1 MKDLLE
7 LAKILPNYIILF
19 CPGYL
24 TIYMYYFFCGKKMK
38 YTQWILAKAIC
49 LSYVYLNIVSGDMK
63 IHIRKLEWCISRTL
77 CLLVLGILI
86 GIVAS
91 KIHDS
96 DFYNKILE
104 TIKEDRS
111 FGRSEFDVICDD
123 KTRSMWL
130 KVHLK
135 EEQIIYEGSLRAEEL
150 NEETRKYIVLG
161 GYRKYIQNSNG
172 KIKYLENH
180 EKQENRML
188 VIYYDEIQMI
198 EKL

>member
-1 MKDLLE
+1 MKDFLE

-38 YTQWILAKAIC
+38 DTQWILAKAIC
-49 LSYVYLNIVSGDMK
+49 LSYVYLNIITCDLQ
-63 IHIRKLEWCISRTL
+63 IHINNIEWYVSRTL
-77 CLLVLGILI
+77 CLLILGTLV

-96 DFYNKILE
+96 NIYDKIL
-104 TIKEDRS
+104 TKIKGDRS
-111 FGRSEFDVICDD
+111 FGRSEFDVICTK

-135 EEQIIYEGSLRAEEL
+135 DEPIIYEGSLRAEEL

-161 GYRKYIQNSNG
+161 GYRKYIIKSNG
-172 KIKYLENH
+172 EIKYLENYD
-180 EKQENRML
+180 KKKNRML

-198 EKL
+198 EKI

>member
-1 MKDLLE
+1 MKDFLE

-19 CPGYL
+19 FPGYL

-38 YTQWILAKAIC
+38 DTQWILAKAIC
-49 LSYVYLNIVSGDMK
+49 LSYVYLNIITCDLQ
-63 IHIRKLEWCISRTL
+63 IHINKIEWYVSRTL
-77 CLLVLGILI
+77 CLLILGTLV

-96 DFYNKILE
+96 NIYDKIL
-104 TIKEDRS
+104 TKIKGDRS
-111 FGRSEFDVICDD
+111 FGRSEFDVICTK

-135 EEQIIYEGSLRAEEL
+135 DEPIIYEGSLRAEEL

-161 GYRKYIQNSNG
+161 GYRKYIIKSNG
-172 KIKYLENH
+172 EIKYLENYD
-180 EKQENRML
+180 KKKNRML

-198 EKL
+198 EKI